1 MSLLLAVLLVRVGI
15 HQVIELTVILHFNLD
30 EPGIALGVRVDHTG
44 LIAENLIDLRDG
56 TRNGSINIGS
66 GLDRFDRSEGVT
78 LLEIITNLG
87 KVHEDDVTK
96 GSLSKVGDANG
107 GNLAINLA
115 ILVRWDE

>member
-15 HQVIELTVILHFNLD
+15 HQVIELTVILHLNLD
-30 EPGIALGVRVDHTG
+30 EPGITLGVRVDHTG

-56 TRNGSINIGS
+56 TRNGSINIRS
-66 GLDRFDRSEGVT
+66 GLDRFDRAEGVT
-78 LLEIITNLG
+78 LLELITHLG
-87 KVHEDDVTK
+87 KVHEDDVTE

>member
-1 MSLLLAVLLVRVGI
+1 MGAETTHVSPVVLFQEIGTAITRKFDLKWAQKPPMCPLSLCFRKLELQRRGI
-15 HQVIELTVILHFNLD
+15 T
-30 EPGIALGVRVDHTG
+30 
-44 LIAENLIDLRDG
+44 
-56 TRNGSINIGS
+56 TRNGRRNIRS
-66 GLDRFDRSEGVT
+66 GLDRFDRAEGVT